1 MKIEIILLGVIG
13 LVFLVDFIM
22 NSRKKPSIDNVVD
35 QIEGEQ
41 PVKTNNPTNYISKRK
56 NYLIFAM
63 LLVIGF
69 QQLHIH
75 SSFDFNQLNIFNKS
89 ELDDGIYAEM
99 KTEMGLIMIS
109 LNFEETP
116 ITVANF
122 ISLAE
127 GTNKE
132 VSKKYAKKK
141 YYDDLKFHRA
151 IKNFMVQGG
160 CPLGNGMGDP
170 GYKFRDEFNENLKH
184 DRPGV
189 LSMANSGPNSNGSQ
203 FFITHKS
210 TPWLDGK
217 HTVFGKVIDGMNVV
231 NLIKSDDRIM
241 EIKIIRVGR
250 KASSFKA
257 AKIFSNHFSQ

>member
-22 NSRKKPSIDNVVD
+22 NSRKKPSIDNVMD
-35 QIEGEQ
+35 QIEGGE
-41 PVKTNNPTNYISKRK
+41 PSKKNNPFNYLLKRK

-89 ELDDGIYAEM
+89 ELDDGIYVEM
-99 KTEMGLIMIS
+99 KTEIGSIMIS

-127 GTNKE
+127 GTNRE
-132 VSKKYAKKK
+132 ISQGYTKK
-141 YYDDLKFHRA
+141 YYDGLKFHRV
-151 IKNFMVQGG
+151 IPNFMIQGG
-160 CPLGNGMGDP
+160 DPTGSGQGGP
-170 GYKFRDEFNENLKH
+170 GYRFRDEFNENLKH
-184 DRPGV
+184 DGPGI
-189 LSMANSGPNSNGSQ
+189 LSMANSGPDTNGSQ

-210 TPWLDGK
+210 TPWLDGV
-217 HTVFGKVIDGMNVV
+217 HTVFGKVIGGMSVV
-231 NLIKSDDRIM
+231 NTIKQD
-241 EIKIIRVGR
+241 ELGK
-250 KASSFKA
+250 
-257 AKIFSNHFSQ
+257 